1 MWGMGSCGG
10 SLIFGRAAGEGALC
24 GENSMHA
31 TRFSRVGVTHAP
43 HTRITTVCACSGKR
57 VVVVRKT
64 RKSKPGIGSVCQMR
78 ERKSE
83 RGRGRQGKG
92 SLKRVFVVAS
102 RFVLFI

>member
-1 MWGMGSCGG
+1 MWRKFYACNSFFQ
-10 SLIFGRAAGEGALC
+10 SLSYTRTTHTHELRLC
-24 GENSMHA
+24 
-31 TRFSRVGVTHAP
+31 
-43 HTRITTVCACSGKR
+43 VCACSGKR

-64 RKSKPGIGSVCQMR
+64 RKSKPGIRSVCQMR

-92 SLKRVFVVAS
+92 SLKRVFVVS